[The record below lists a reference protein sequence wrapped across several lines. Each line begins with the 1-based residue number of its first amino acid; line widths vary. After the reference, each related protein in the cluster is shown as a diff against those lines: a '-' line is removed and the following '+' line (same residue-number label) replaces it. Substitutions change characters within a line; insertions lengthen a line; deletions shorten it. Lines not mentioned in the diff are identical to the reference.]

1 MGTPKPE
8 LEPKPLVAQTTV
20 PDIKPGTALV
30 GYTSD
35 ASAEQDDVASDSESS
50 SDSSSSSDEDE
61 EPVKGKS
68 ADAGSEKQSAAVCR
82 FFAKTGR
89 CKMGQKCRFLHP
101 VSDHLLLTS
110 MQ

>member
-35 ASAEQDDVASDSESS
+35 ASADKDDSASESESS
-50 SDSSSSSDEDE
+50 SDSSSSSDEDD
-61 EPVKGKS
+61 EPVKGNS
-68 ADAGSEKQSAAVCR
+68 AQAGIPKPTAQICR
-82 FFAKTGR
+82 FYAKTGR

-101 VSDHLLLTS
+101 VSDYLLLTS